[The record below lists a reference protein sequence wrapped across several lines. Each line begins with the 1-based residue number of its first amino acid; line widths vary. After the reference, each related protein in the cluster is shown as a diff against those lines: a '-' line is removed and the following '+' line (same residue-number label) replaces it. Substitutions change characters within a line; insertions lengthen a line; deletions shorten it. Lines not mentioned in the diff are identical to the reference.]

1 MMGQH
6 TTTQEVSK
14 VTQKIIFNILS
25 LY

>member
-14 VTQKIIFNILS
+14 VTQKIIFNIL
-25 LY
+25 